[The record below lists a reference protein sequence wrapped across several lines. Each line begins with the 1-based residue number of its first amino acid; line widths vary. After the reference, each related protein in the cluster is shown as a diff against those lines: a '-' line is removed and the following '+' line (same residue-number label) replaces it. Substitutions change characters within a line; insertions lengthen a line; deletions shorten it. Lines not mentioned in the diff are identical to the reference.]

1 MQLQFT
7 FRSQLTATVRSFD
20 SSLKLPGMEGGGGGG
35 GEGEGEEKGAWQEI
49 LVSPRTFRPG
59 SVSTLLESLS
69 SAFQIFKSSFNTAIC
84 KDPVYSCP
92 PPPQKKIRNGPP
104 NLKTASINVTENAVI
119 NIPILLTKF

>member
-20 SSLKLPGMEGGGGGG
+20 SSLKLPGMEGGGG
-35 GEGEGEEKGAWQEI
+35 GEGEEKGAWQEI

-92 PPPQKKIRNGPP
+92 PPPPQIRNGPP